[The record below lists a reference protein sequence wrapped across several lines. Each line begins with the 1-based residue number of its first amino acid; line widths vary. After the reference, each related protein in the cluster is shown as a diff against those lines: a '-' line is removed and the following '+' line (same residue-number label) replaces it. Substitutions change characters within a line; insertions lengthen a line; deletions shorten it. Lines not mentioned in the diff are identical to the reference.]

1 MLAEIQKETA
11 LENRRY
17 GDHDLE
23 EVGENAEPLTAEEI
37 KEIADR
43 SMKKYKKIQ

>member
-11 LENRRY
+11 LENRVY

-23 EVGENAEPLTAEEI
+23 EVGEDAEPLTAEEI
-37 KEIADR
+37 KEIARQIDEEV
-43 SMKKYKKIQ
+43 KKIQ